1 MWLKLE
7 YHFYSINIGNENIK
21 RISKVVEV
29 EKKRC
34 KLFKISYH
42 IVQMLIDKADD
53 MIYEYNKV
61 IFLFGY
67 VCLFSVTAPLTP
79 LLVILLLWT
88 ENNTDLLKMFFYVRI
103 ENLEQAIGIGIYNS
117 LMRVLSFI
125 GMITNIGV
133 VLFSKQLKLGDD
145 LFYKIAIFLCIA
157 HLPELKELYDTK
169 YFRRTK
175 ANLPHLKFV
184 NDKDNVVN
192 I

>member
-1 MWLKLE
+1 
-7 YHFYSINIGNENIK
+7 
-21 RISKVVEV
+21 
-29 EKKRC
+29 
-34 KLFKISYH
+34 
-42 IVQMLIDKADD
+42 
-53 MIYEYNKV
+53 
-61 IFLFGY
+61 
-67 VCLFSVTAPLTP
+67 
-79 LLVILLLWT
+79 
-88 ENNTDLLKMFFYVRI
+88 MFFYVRI

-145 LFYKIAIFLCIA
+145 LFYKIAIFLCIENFILIIIYLINWNVQPNWFD
-157 HLPELKELYDTK
+157 HLPELKELYDAK
-169 YFRRTK
+169 YFRRTE